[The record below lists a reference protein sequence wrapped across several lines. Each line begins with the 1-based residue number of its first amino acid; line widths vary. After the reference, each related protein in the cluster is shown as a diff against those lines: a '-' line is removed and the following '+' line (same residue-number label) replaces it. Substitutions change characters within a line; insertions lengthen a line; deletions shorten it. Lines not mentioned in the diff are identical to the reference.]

1 MPNPK
6 TCFGRLLRR
15 CAKHVTKFRLS
26 AQAARDLRRI
36 SATGRRDHGV
46 AASERHLAGFER
58 LFQLLREQPFAGQER
73 PEFARRVRSLSH
85 RPHRILYR
93 LEGDTV
99 LIVRILHHAQD
110 APRALRGE
118 Q

>member
-1 MPNPK
+1 MV
-6 TCFGRLLRR
+6 GARERG
-15 CAKHVTKFRLS
+15 
-26 AQAARDLRRI
+26 AAVSD
-36 SATGRRDHGV
+36 
-46 AASERHLAGFER
+46 RHMAGFER
-58 LFQLLREQPFAGQER
+58 LFELLREQPFAGQER

-93 LEGDTV
+93 LDGDTV

-110 APRALRGE
+110 APRALRKE